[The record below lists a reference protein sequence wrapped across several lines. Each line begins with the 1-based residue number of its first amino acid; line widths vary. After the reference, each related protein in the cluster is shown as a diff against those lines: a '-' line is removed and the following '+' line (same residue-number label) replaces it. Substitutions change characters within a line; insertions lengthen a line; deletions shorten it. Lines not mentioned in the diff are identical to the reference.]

1 MVPNT
6 RGRGDWP
13 PPLTAMDANRIVSN
27 QVCPC
32 YLHGFGPS
40 PSPLPLSLFRPLE
53 TKTFPAKAE
62 ALWWRAVPEA
72 DGHSEV
78 KIKVPDLSEILQ
90 QSCRLTSS
98 YYMYRPRY

>member
-1 MVPNT
+1 
-6 RGRGDWP
+6 
-13 PPLTAMDANRIVSN
+13 MDADRIISN

-40 PSPLPLSLFRPLE
+40 PPFSSFSLFRPLE

-78 KIKVPDLSEILQ
+78 RIKVPDLSGILQ
-90 QSCRLTSS
+90 PSCRLTLS
-98 YYMYRPRY
+98 YYMYQPRY